1 MMKYIYIFSFL
12 TIGLFACSKQ
22 KIEKQAKTDDE
33 AITSYLSKKNLTAT
47 KTSSGIYYIIEKE
60 GSTNGAYP
68 KSTSQVRVDYKGY
81 FIDDS
86 VFDYSDTMGVI
97 FGLQNVI
104 KGWTEGITYFKEGSE
119 GKLFIPSALAYGP
132 KGSSNIPG
140 NSVLIFDI
148 KLLDVY

>member
-1 MMKYIYIFSFL
+1 MKYILFLSIFSISL
-12 TIGLFACSKQ
+12 ISCSKK
-22 KIEKQAKTDDE
+22 KIEKQAKTDDTT
-33 AITSYLSKKNLTAT
+33 ITNYLTKHNLTAT

-60 GSTNGAYP
+60 GLGVSP

-81 FIDDS
+81 FSDDS
-86 VFDYSDTMGVI
+86 VFDYSDSIGVI

-104 KGWTEGITYFKEGSE
+104 KGWTEGITYFKEGGQ

>member
-1 MMKYIYIFSFL
+1 MKYIYLFSFL
-12 TIGLFACSKQ
+12 SIVLFSCSKQ
-22 KIEKQAKTDDE
+22 KIEKQAKIDDST
-33 AITSYLSKKNLTAT
+33 ITSYLTKKNLTAN
-47 KTSSGIYYIIEKE
+47 KTSTGIYYIIEKE
-60 GSTNGAYP
+60 GSGVFP
-68 KSTSQVRVDYKGY
+68 KSSSQVRVEYKGY
-81 FIDDS
+81 YSDDA
-86 VFDYSDTMGVI
+86 VFDFSDTMGVI